1 MHRVCPLPKA
11 WTVIHQELEALAKA
25 KQVAKLPVPL
35 ILGGWNFS
43 SDSEKNS
50 RWEDTVKWAKTC
62 SAEHILTKIND
73 DDFYYV
79 SAYRYP
85 RD

>member
-1 MHRVCPLPKA
+1 MA
-11 WTVIHQELEALAKA
+11 FAKF
-25 KQVAKLPVPL
+25 KGTEKPPTPL
-35 ILGGWNFS
+35 ILAGWNFS

-50 RWEDTVKWAKTC
+50 RWEDTIKWAKTC
-62 SAEHILTKIND
+62 GAEHILTKIND

-79 SAYRYP
+79 SEYRYP